1 MNGQNK
7 LIIILSVVVGVLFFI
22 FVGLAVSYYTSNLM
36 ARSAN
41 IEKVEEKSPNLSK
54 DSSDK
59 KPIEDVNKKGEDS
72 KREPVYNIGIEE
84 TAFRQQFNRVADDEL
99 SELNLHLTR
108 KYVYNG
114 DFASVYQTPFD
125 STTSL
130 LVSFEPDTELVR
142 GVFLSGKPVT
152 DDETILFLGA
162 IADIVATLNP
172 DLTPSGR
179 KSLLQNLGM
188 FDGKHTDYRTVNK
201 STYRNNIH
209 YKLQGTGGNGV
220 AFLAVAKDIGTE
232 AGSSVRRDTPYNIMA
247 DVTNYIVWD
256 YGNQEQFKTSG
267 SQNSEPDIKH
277 VVKKSNADID
287 SEMLARIVLT
297 RFHSY
302 ITDKYYREAFN
313 CLSKEF
319 QSSIDYHKWVDGFRT
334 TVSSSVSNVKV
345 DSNTSDKIVLSY
357 ILMAY
362 DNPGGMKDFNGQVT
376 LIKEDDEWKIDDIIN
391 KKMD

>member
-7 LIIILSVVVGVLFFI
+7 LIIILSVVVGVLFFV

-36 ARSAN
+36 ASSSN
-41 IEKVEEKSPNLSK
+41 IENAEEKKPNLAK

-59 KPIEDVNKKGEDS
+59 KNIEEVTKKSEDS

-84 TAFRQQFNRVADDEL
+84 TTFRQRFNRVADDEL
-99 SELNLHLTR
+99 GELNLHLTR
-108 KYVYNG
+108 EYVYNG
-114 DFASVYQTPFD
+114 NFASVYQTPFD

-130 LVSFEPDTELVR
+130 LISFEPDTELVR

-152 DDETILFLGA
+152 DDETTLFIGA

-172 DLTPSGR
+172 DLTPSSR
-179 KSLLQNLGM
+179 KMLLQQLGM
-188 FDGKHTDYRTVNK
+188 FDGRHTDYKTVNK

-220 AFLAVAKDIGTE
+220 VFLAVAKDIGTE
-232 AGSSVRRDTPYNIMA
+232 AGSSINRDTPYNIMA
-247 DVTNYIVWD
+247 DMANYIVWD
-256 YGNQEQFKTSG
+256 YGNQEQIKASEY
-267 SQNSEPDIKH
+267 QNTEPNIEH
-277 VVKKSNADID
+277 HEKKSNTDID
-287 SEMLARIVLT
+287 SEMQAKMVLT
-297 RFHSY
+297 RFHSC

-313 CLSKEF
+313 CLSNEF
-319 QSSIDYHKWVDGFRT
+319 QNSIDYSKWVAGFRT
-334 TVSSSVSNVKV
+334 TVSSTVSNVKV
-345 DSNTSDKIVLSY
+345 TSNTSDKIVLSY

-376 LIKEDDEWKIDDIIN
+376 LIKEGDEWKINDIIN
-391 KKMD
+391 TSR